1 MMRVNEMGTRR
12 DFLKAAAAGA
22 AAGSALPL
30 DLAAAETARK
40 AAPFQSP
47 ELVSLYETYTAGP
60 TSIGADLTRMTV
72 KAGANDPL
80 IVATGTDMAIFPGGG
95 RPPKVESF
103 RLSTRGFK
111 ELAGIAHL
119 GPALASLV
127 NMRALEPAND
137 IWRRDAERLAV
148 ATQAARSANSPG
160 LWRDRIAVEAF
171 RGREDAIASMVDYA
185 CAITLRY
192 LKAILTDEAKL
203 TPAFLRREYLEAKGD
218 ALGATVPLNAVMIA
232 AFFLVALDTAY
243 RVLAW
248 FREQPIDWER
258 AMVLIAG
265 QQGRPTAGVTWT
277 TNSVCQ
283 LILGA
288 SNRKLSLERMYIAPH
303 AKSFTVKDPDDL
315 DAVRAFEEPLRSIW
329 LYTRAISNLAP
340 TMFEGYPRYAPGSYE
355 PPVIGTDTRELSEMP
370 RILGPDDMLT
380 MTTRLR
386 LVIEDPRQL
395 LSGCVTDY
403 AVEQLRLNG
412 NDPATV
418 AVPGLDRHVYPA
430 GL

>member
-1 MMRVNEMGTRR
+1 MGTRR
-12 DFLKAAAAGA
+12 DFLKIAGA
-22 AAGSALPL
+22 SVVAGSMLPL
-30 DLAAAETARK
+30 ESEAAAETAAK

-72 KAGANDPL
+72 KAGADDPL
-80 IVATGTDMAIFPGGG
+80 IVATGTDMAIFPGSG
-95 RPPKVESF
+95 RPPKVQSF

-111 ELAGIAHL
+111 ELAGIAHF
-119 GPALASLV
+119 GPALASIV
-127 NMRALEPAND
+127 NMHRLEPKSD
-137 IWRRDAERLAV
+137 IWRKDAERLAA
-148 ATQAARSANSPG
+148 ATQVARNANSTS

-171 RGREDAIASMVDYA
+171 RGREDAIAAMVDYA

-192 LKAILTDEAKL
+192 LKVILTDDAKL
-203 TPAFLRREYLEAKGD
+203 TPGFLQREYLEAKGD
-218 ALGATVPLNAVMIA
+218 ALGATVPFNAVMIA
-232 AFFLVALDTAY
+232 SFFLVALDTAN
-243 RVLAW
+243 RVMAW
-248 FREQPIDWER
+248 FQEQSIDWDR
-258 AMVLIAG
+258 AMILIAG

-283 LILGA
+283 IILGA
-288 SNRKLSLERMYIAPH
+288 SNQKLPLERMYIAPH
-303 AKSFTVKDPDDL
+303 ARSFTVKDPDDL

-340 TMFEGYPRYAPGSYE
+340 TMFEGFPRYAPGSYE
-355 PPVIGTDTRELSEMP
+355 PPVIGKDTRELSEMP

-412 NDPATV
+412 NNPATV
-418 AVPGLDRHVYPA
+418 VVPGLDRYVYPA

>member
-1 MMRVNEMGTRR
+1 MV
-12 DFLKAAAAGA
+12 
-22 AAGSALPL
+22 AGSTLAL
-30 DLAAAETARK
+30 DSGAAAETAASPSAEAAAK
-40 AAPFQSP
+40 ALAPFQSP
-47 ELVSLYETYTAGP
+47 ELVALYETYTAGP

-72 KAGANDPL
+72 KAGADDPL

-95 RPPKVESF
+95 RPPKVQSF

-119 GPALASLV
+119 GPALASIV
-127 NMRALEPAND
+127 NLHTLEPANT
-137 IWRRDAERLAV
+137 IWRKDAERLAA
-148 ATQAARSANSPG
+148 ATQAARDANSSA

-171 RGREDAIASMVDYA
+171 RGREDAIAAMVDYA

-192 LKAILTDEAKL
+192 LKAVLADEAKL
-203 TPAFLRREYLEAKGD
+203 TPDFLRREYLEAKGG
-218 ALGATVPLNAVMIA
+218 ALGGTVPFNAVMIA
-232 AFFLVALDTAY
+232 AFFLVALDTAT
-243 RVLAW
+243 RVIAW

-283 LILGA
+283 IILGA
-288 SNRKLSLERMYIAPH
+288 ANGKLSLERMYIAPH
-303 AKSFTVKDPDDL
+303 ARSFTVKDPDNL
-315 DAVRAFEEPLRSIW
+315 DAIRALEEPLRSVW

-355 PPVIGTDTRELSEMP
+355 PPVIGKDTRELSEMP

-412 NDPATV
+412 NDPASV
-418 AVPGLDRHVYPA
+418 VVPGLDRYVYPT

>member
-1 MMRVNEMGTRR
+1 MVTRR
-12 DFLKAAAAGA
+12 DFLKIAGA
-22 AAGSALPL
+22 SVVASSTIPVESG
-30 DLAAAETARK
+30 AAAETARK
-40 AAPFQSP
+40 AIVPAFQSP

-60 TSIGADLTRMTV
+60 TSIGADLTRMSV
-72 KAGANDPL
+72 KAGADDPL
-80 IVATGTDMAIFPGGG
+80 IVATGTDVAICPGGG
-95 RPPKVESF
+95 RPPAVQSF

-111 ELAGIAHL
+111 ELAGISHF
-119 GPALASLV
+119 GPALATIV
-127 NMRALEPAND
+127 NMHALEPTND
-137 IWRRDAERLAV
+137 IWRKDAERLVA
-148 ATQAARSANSPG
+148 ATQVARNANSPS
-160 LWRDRIAVEAF
+160 LWRDQIAVEAY
-171 RGREDAIASMVDYA
+171 RGREDAIAAMVDYA

-192 LKAILTDEAKL
+192 LKAVLTDETKL
-203 TPAFLRREYLEAKGD
+203 TPDFLRQEYLEAKRD

-232 AFFLVALDTAY
+232 TFFLVALDISH
-243 RVLAW
+243 RVIAW
-248 FREQPIDWER
+248 FKEQSVDWNR
-258 AMVLIAG
+258 TMVLIAG

-283 LILGA
+283 MILGA
-288 SNRKLSLERMYIAPH
+288 SNQKLSLERMYIAPH
-303 AKSFTVKDPDDL
+303 AQSFTVKGPDDV

-329 LYTRAISNLAP
+329 FYTRAISNLAP

-355 PPVIGTDTRELSEMP
+355 PPVIGKDTRELSEMP

-386 LVIEDPRQL
+386 LVVEDPRQL

-412 NDPATV
+412 NNPATV
-418 AVPGLDRHVYPA
+418 VVPGLDRYAYPT

>member
-1 MMRVNEMGTRR
+1 MATRR
-12 DFLKAAAAGA
+12 DFLKTAAAGA
-22 AAGSALPL
+22 LAGSTLPL
-30 DLAAAETARK
+30 EGAAAETARR
-40 AAPFQSP
+40 AAPVQSP
-47 ELVSLYETYTAGP
+47 ELVALYETYTAGP

-72 KAGANDPL
+72 RAGANDPL

-95 RPPKVESF
+95 RAPTVESF

-111 ELAGIAHL
+111 ELAGIAHF

-137 IWRRDAERLAV
+137 IWRKDAERLAV
-148 ATQAARSANSPG
+148 ATQIARNANSAS
-160 LWRDRIAVEAF
+160 LWRDRISVEAF
-171 RGREDAIASMVDYA
+171 RGREHAIAGMVDYA

-192 LKAILTDEAKL
+192 LQAVRGDEAKL
-203 TPAFLRREYLEAKGD
+203 NVEFLRQNYLEAKGD
-218 ALGATVPLNAVMIA
+218 ALGATVPFNAVMIA

-243 RVLAW
+243 RVMAW
-248 FREQPIDWER
+248 FREQSIDWDR

-288 SNRKLSLERMYIAPH
+288 SNRKLPLERMYIAPH

-315 DAVRAFEEPLRSIW
+315 DAVRAVEEPLRSLW

-355 PPVIGTDTRELSEMP
+355 PPVIGKETREISEMP

-412 NDPATV
+412 NNPATV
-418 AVPGLDRHVYPA
+418 VVPGLDRYVYPT